1 MGERKKAVVK
11 EATQIFAGLAAGK
24 ITNLKSQ
31 QKYINALNR
40 QYNLDGEGRVNSR
53 EKHKL
58 VVRTIRYLVASGTIG
73 TTFSKCGNIRTISR
87 NFMKLVALH
96 VHMEQVGVNGKM
108 LTNQNAHRG
117 NNQNATSRKVH

>member
-40 QYNLDGEGRVNSR
+40 QYNLDGEGRENSR
-53 EKHKL
+53 EK
-58 VVRTIRYLVASGTIG
+58 
-73 TTFSKCGNIRTISR
+73 
-87 NFMKLVALH
+87 
-96 VHMEQVGVNGKM
+96 
-108 LTNQNAHRG
+108 
-117 NNQNATSRKVH
+117 